1 MKRTA
6 AAILAFSAAVT
17 AQIGAARDGAA
28 SKSIASTARALPTP
42 ANAEAPWR
50 QAPLANAYRPPA
62 ATALLF
68 RNATILDGAG
78 GRIDRGDLLVRDGKI
93 AALGVNLPNP
103 GGVREIDATGRWL
116 TPGVIDVHSHDGV
129 YVFPL
134 TAIDREA
141 GDVAENSP
149 DAADTWVESGINPQD
164 PSFSRALESGVT
176 MLQILPGSGP
186 IFAGHSAVVRP
197 LPVTTAAA
205 MKVPGA
211 ALGFK
216 MSCGE
221 NPKAQGASTKDG
233 PTSRPGVV
241 AYTRQAFLDA
251 RAYLDAWRK
260 YRRGTGPAHVRDL
273 KREALAGILAGDIR
287 VHVHCYRADD
297 MASVLGIAD
306 EFGFHVT
313 AFHHASEAYKI
324 APLLKA
330 HGACSAVW
338 GDWWGFKMEV
348 LDGMRANAPLLERAG
363 ACVAMHS
370 DSPGSGQRLNIEAA
384 KAAAAGRRAGID
396 IPPERMIRWT
406 TSEPAAMLG
415 LEKRVGTLAAG
426 YGADIVLWSA
436 SPFSI
441 YSKAD
446 LVLIDGGVA
455 FDRQAKPRSTS
466 SDFELGRSPGREN

>member
-1 MKRTA
+1 MTRTA
-6 AAILAFSAAVT
+6 AALLLLSAAL
-17 AQIGAARDGAA
+17 AAPQGAAR
-28 SKSIASTARALPTP
+28 
-42 ANAEAPWR
+42 NAIEAPWR
-50 QAPLANAYRPPA
+50 EPPLASSYRPPA
-62 ATALLF
+62 APPLLI
-68 RNATILDGAG
+68 RGATILDGDG
-78 GRIDRGDLLVRDGKI
+78 GRIDGGDILLRDGRVGAI
-93 AALGVNLPNP
+93 GVHLPNP
-103 GGVREIDATGRWL
+103 DGVREINAAGRWV
-116 TPGVIDVHSHDGV
+116 TPGIIDVHSHDGV
-129 YVFPL
+129 YVLPL

-141 GDVAENSP
+141 GDVAESSAN
-149 DAADTWVESGINPQD
+149 AADTWVESGINPQD
-164 PSFSRALESGVT
+164 PAFSRALENGVT

-186 IFAGHSAVVRP
+186 VFAGHSAVVRP
-197 LPVTTAAA
+197 LPATTVAA

-221 NPKAQGASTKDG
+221 NPKAQGAATKEG

-241 AYTRQAFLDA
+241 AVTRQAFLDA
-251 RAYLDAWRK
+251 RAYLDVWNDF
-260 YRRGTGPAHVRDL
+260 RRGRGPAPARDL

-297 MASVLGIAD
+297 MASVLAIAD
-306 EFGFHVT
+306 EFGFRIT

-330 HGACSAVW
+330 HRTCSAVW

-348 LDGMRANAPLLERAG
+348 LDGVRANAPILDRAG
-363 ACVAMHS
+363 ACVVMHS

-406 TSEPAAMLG
+406 TSVPAALLG
-415 LEKRVGTLAAG
+415 LASRVGTLAPG
-426 YGADIVLWSA
+426 YGADVVLWSGN
-436 SPFSI
+436 PFSI

-446 LVLIDGGVA
+446 LVLIDGGIA
-455 FDRQAKPRSTS
+455 FDRAQPHTDPT
-466 SDFELGRSPGREN
+466 SDFELGRVAGQDL